1 MHDGAFGIAIVV
13 VHGHCRV
20 GSLIILSL
28 VLNKVNVQAPLSEQ
42 RFMEDEVPLI
52 TVVKKGEIGPKP
64 SLSPESLAL
73 EQTLTMLCSFLSLE
87 DFISFL
93 SSPMF
98 QNYAQHEEMWV
109 LLEIGLYVDHTK
121 TLQLYPGHN
130 DLTIADEAMTG
141 AFEEHVWK
149 GQADDTL
156 VAALRR
162 WVAMVSP
169 MGP

>member
-1 MHDGAFGIAIVV
+1 
-13 VHGHCRV
+13 
-20 GSLIILSL
+20 
-28 VLNKVNVQAPLSEQ
+28 
-42 RFMEDEVPLI
+42 MEDEVPLI
-52 TVVKKGEIGPKP
+52 TLVKKGEIGPKP

-109 LLEIGLYVDHTK
+109 SLEIGLYVDHTK
-121 TLQLYPGHN
+121 TLQLYPEHH

-149 GQADDTL
+149 GQADGAL
-156 VAALRR
+156 VAALAR
-162 WVAMVSP
+162 WIGLVSAP
-169 MGP
+169 SA